1 MLLLVAATIAL
12 PCAAATQAQSFV
24 SSWTVSPWNYE
35 GQVAAMQWQYLPYS
49 PWNQSLGTLQE
60 VQVSTTL
67 TGERQ
72 LASEALHIRY
82 AFFTGWTP
90 SDYQLYREVSV
101 PGGDAAFNLTESY
114 TFSGTAE
121 LLNWIEYL
129 YFPPANYYFE
139 SRTVQAAHTVNALT
153 TLTFTYAAA
162 AAAVPEPATSLL
174 VIAGLGLLMLRI
186 RKHSEA

>member
-24 SSWTVSPWNYE
+24 SSWTVSPWSYE

-72 LASEALHIRY
+72 LASEALHIATLSLPVGHQAIISFTEKL
-82 AFFTGWTP
+82 AFQVGMRPLISP
-90 SDYQLYREVSV
+90 SPTRFRARQ
-101 PGGDAAFNLTESY
+101 NC
-114 TFSGTAE
+114 
-121 LLNWIEYL
+121 
-129 YFPPANYYFE
+129 
-139 SRTVQAAHTVNALT
+139 
-153 TLTFTYAAA
+153 
-162 AAAVPEPATSLL
+162 
-174 VIAGLGLLMLRI
+174 
-186 RKHSEA
+186 